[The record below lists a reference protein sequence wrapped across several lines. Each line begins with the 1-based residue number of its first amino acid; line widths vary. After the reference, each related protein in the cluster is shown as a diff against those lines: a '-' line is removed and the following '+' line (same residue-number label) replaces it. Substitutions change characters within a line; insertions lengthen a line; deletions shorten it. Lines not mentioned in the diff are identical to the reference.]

1 MGRLDLRKRTTTL
14 RPRKCD
20 VTGDN
25 LVPDYLTS
33 VKESGFYGWPHSN
46 FGQYVDDRVE
56 PQNPELVAKAM
67 KPDYSLSSHV
77 AALGLA
83 SSTGALLPERSETAF
98 SSVSMVHGIASMAK
112 PAGMPVEV
120 LSLHQHRR
128 SGMGPPVGVAM
139 GIDGALLVADD
150 VGKVVWRVTP
160 KP

>member
-1 MGRLDLRKRTTTL
+1 
-14 RPRKCD
+14 
-20 VTGDN
+20 
-25 LVPDYLTS
+25 VPDYLTS

-67 KPDYSLSSHV
+67 KTNYSLGSHV

-83 SSTGALLPERSETAF
+83 SSTGTLLPEQFRHGVFIGQHGSWNREPRSGYNVVF
-98 SSVSMVHGIASMAK
+98 VPFQHGQ

-128 SGMGPPVGVAM
+128 SGMGRPVGVAM